1 MKKFILRFIACV
13 PFITMAHG
21 FFAQEYRPLVDSN
34 KVWFVYQEGIYPKE
48 IETTIWKFM
57 GDSIREDKKYMK
69 VYFTTDSS
77 MLDWQLRGIIREDSS
92 GKVFYKYLSATEE
105 EQSYDFGAEA
115 GDTLP
120 FIWGTNEEYPI
131 IIKSIDTIIL
141 NDNCHRRY
149 HLGDPYS
156 DKIRDTWIE
165 GIGSMEGVMSSNFI
179 LATGMIRKLLCYYE
193 FDELVYSNPDFA
205 LCYYQVTGIAKDSD
219 EEPDILI
226 VPNPVI
232 SCSRFQITNTPKTD
246 FTLEIYD
253 IMGKLLYTGRMDS
266 SNSTLI
272 CRSDLSSGIFI
283 YRVKH
288 NQLIVRTGRIII
300 V

>member
-1 MKKFILRFIACV
+1 MKKNIFRFIACV
-13 PFITMAHG
+13 PFITMVHG

-34 KVWFVYQEGIYPKE
+34 KVWYVYERGYPPE
-48 IETTIWKFM
+48 IETSIWKFK
-57 GDSIREDKKYMK
+57 GDSIWEDKKYMK
-69 VYFTTDSS
+69 VYFTKDSS
-77 MLDWQLRGIIREDSS
+77 MLDWQLWGIIREDSS
-92 GKVFYKYLSATEE
+92 GKVFYKYVSATEE
-105 EQSYDFGAEA
+105 EQCYDFGAEV

-131 IIKSIDTIIL
+131 IIKSIDTILL
-141 NDNCHRRY
+141 NDNFHRRY

-156 DKIRDTWIE
+156 DKITDTWIE
-165 GIGSMEGVMSSNFI
+165 GIGSLMGVLESRRMFLCGLLTI
-179 LATGMIRKLLCYYE
+179 LTCYYE
-193 FDELVYSNPDFA
+193 NDELVYSNPDFP
-205 LCYYQVTGIAKDSD
+205 LCYYQLTGIAKDSD

-283 YRVKH
+283 YTVKH

-300 V
+300 I